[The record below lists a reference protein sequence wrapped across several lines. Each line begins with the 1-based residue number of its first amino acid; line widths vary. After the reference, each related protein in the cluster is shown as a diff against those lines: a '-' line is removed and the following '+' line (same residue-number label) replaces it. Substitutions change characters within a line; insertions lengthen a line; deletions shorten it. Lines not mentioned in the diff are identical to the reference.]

1 MEKNKGN
8 QRLGP
13 WAIFPDQPTS
23 PTPAAH
29 INHACSS
36 LCDCLTG
43 SALPVTAARA
53 WVCHFANMWGRK
65 SVPHRLL
72 RAQRITAMWGQPRRS
87 SIYLP
92 STNSRASL
100 AIATARGSTGIRPK
114 FSLVVGIIP
123 PRGPCHWCIKS
134 KLRPLL
140 AISLGPRCPSPHR
153 RGN

>member
-43 SALPVTAARA
+43 PALPVTAARA
-53 WVCHFANMWGRK
+53 WDLGVPFRQHVGPQVSPTPPSPRAAN
-65 SVPHRLL
+65 HRHVGPAAQKLHL
-72 RAQRITAMWGQPRRS
+72 PPLNKLARISGYCDRARQHWNPTEILAGGWHHPSART
-87 SIYLP
+87 LP
-92 STNSRASL
+92 
-100 AIATARGSTGIRPK
+100 
-114 FSLVVGIIP
+114 LVYKI
-123 PRGPCHWCIKS
+123 
-134 KLRPLL
+134 LL